1 MGSQL
6 AEIEGLA
13 RAIDLTLVESLVV
26 TIKTPH
32 AATLMGTGKVD
43 ELKAQIILLGAE
55 LVIVNASLTPS
66 QQRNLERAWQVK
78 ILDRT
83 GLILEIFSARAR
95 TREARL
101 QVGLAQEAYQRTRLV
116 RSWTHLE
123 RQRGGAG
130 FMGGPGES
138 QIESDRRQISAR
150 IAKLKKQLKM
160 VQQRRRRMRAARQK
174 AAWPVVALVGY
185 TNAGKSTLFNLLTD
199 ASIPARNRLFDTLD
213 PTMRAFA
220 LPDGQQAI
228 LSDTVGFISDLPH
241 DLVAAFRA
249 TLEEVSEADIVVH
262 VRDISHRDSL
272 AQKSD
277 VEAILNELYGQD
289 EKPSVIEVLNKID
302 LVEDMSQN
310 RLSQNRLSQNRQRD
324 HHPILLSAASGEGVD
339 FLRARIGKMLNE
351 KKCTGHFRVR
361 LTPCQASASAF
372 LYEKGRVLHQSHDGE
387 GAAMLDV
394 MLPIHAE
401 GAFRKKFGD
410 LLDPVKD

>member
-160 VQQRRRRMRAARQK
+160 VHQRRRRMRAARQK

-199 ASIPARNRLFDTLD
+199 ASIAC
-213 PTMRAFA
+213 
-220 LPDGQQAI
+220 
-228 LSDTVGFISDLPH
+228 
-241 DLVAAFRA
+241 
-249 TLEEVSEADIVVH
+249 
-262 VRDISHRDSL
+262 
-272 AQKSD
+272 AQ
-277 VEAILNELYGQD
+277 
-289 EKPSVIEVLNKID
+289 
-302 LVEDMSQN
+302 
-310 RLSQNRLSQNRQRD
+310 
-324 HHPILLSAASGEGVD
+324 
-339 FLRARIGKMLNE
+339 
-351 KKCTGHFRVR
+351 
-361 LTPCQASASAF
+361 
-372 LYEKGRVLHQSHDGE
+372 
-387 GAAMLDV
+387 
-394 MLPIHAE
+394 
-401 GAFRKKFGD
+401 
-410 LLDPVKD
+410 

>member
-1 MGSQL
+1 MRSVGSQL

-13 RAIDLTLVESLVV
+13 RAIDLILVESLVV

-160 VQQRRRRMRAARQK
+160 VHQRRRRMRAARQK

-289 EKPSVIEVLNKID
+289 KKPSVIEVLNKID
-302 LVEDMSQN
+302 LAEDMSQN
-310 RLSQNRLSQNRQRD
+310 RLSRNKQSD
-324 HHPILLSAASGEGVD
+324 HHPILLSAATGEGVD
-339 FLRARIGKMLNE
+339 LLRARIGKMLNE
-351 KKCTGHFRVR
+351 RKCTGHFRVR

>member
-1 MGSQL
+1 MRSVGSQL

-43 ELKAQIILLGAE
+43 ELKAQIILLGVE

-199 ASIPARNRLFDTLD
+199 ANIPARNRLFDTLD
-213 PTMRAFA
+213 PTMRAMG

-289 EKPSVIEVLNKID
+289 KKPSVIEALNKID
-302 LVEDMSQN
+302 LVEDMP
-310 RLSQNRLSQNRQRD
+310 QNRQGD
-324 HHPILLSAASGEGVD
+324 HHPILLSAATGQGGEL
-339 FLRARIGKMLNE
+339 LRARIGKMLNE
-351 KKCTGHFRVR
+351 RKCTGHFRVR

>member
-13 RAIDLTLVESLVV
+13 RAIDLSLVESLVV

-43 ELKAQIILLGAE
+43 ELRSQIIFLGVE

-83 GLILEIFSARAR
+83 GLILEIFMARAR

-101 QVGLAQEAYQRTRLV
+101 QVSLAQEAYQRTRLV

-130 FMGGPGES
+130 FMGGPGER

-150 IAKLKKQLKM
+150 IAKLKQQLKL
-160 VQQRRRRMRAARQK
+160 VQQRRRRMRSARQK

-199 ASIPARNRLFDTLD
+199 ASKPARNRLFDTLD

-241 DLVAAFRA
+241 DLIAAFRA

-277 VEAILNELYGQD
+277 VEAILNELYRQD
-289 EKPSVIEVLNKID
+289 DKPPVIEVLNKID

-310 RLSQNRLSQNRQRD
+310 REGD
-324 HHPILLSAASGEGVD
+324 HHPILLSAATSEGVEL
-339 FLRARIGKMLNE
+339 LRARIGKMLNE
-351 KKCTGHFRVR
+351 KKRTGHFRVR
-361 LTPCQASASAF
+361 LTPCQARASAF

>member
-1 MGSQL
+1 
-6 AEIEGLA
+6 
-13 RAIDLTLVESLVV
+13 
-26 TIKTPH
+26 
-32 AATLMGTGKVD
+32 
-43 ELKAQIILLGAE
+43 
-55 LVIVNASLTPS
+55 
-66 QQRNLERAWQVK
+66 
-78 ILDRT
+78 
-83 GLILEIFSARAR
+83 
-95 TREARL
+95 
-101 QVGLAQEAYQRTRLV
+101 
-116 RSWTHLE
+116 
-123 RQRGGAG
+123 
-130 FMGGPGES
+130 
-138 QIESDRRQISAR
+138 
-150 IAKLKKQLKM
+150 
-160 VQQRRRRMRAARQK
+160 
-174 AAWPVVALVGY
+174 
-185 TNAGKSTLFNLLTD
+185 
-199 ASIPARNRLFDTLD
+199 
-213 PTMRAFA
+213 MRAFA

-289 EKPSVIEVLNKID
+289 KKPSVIEVLNKID
-302 LVEDMSQN
+302 LVEDMPQN
-310 RLSQNRLSQNRQRD
+310 RLSQNRLSQNRRRD
-324 HHPILLSAASGEGVD
+324 HHPILLSAATGEGVD
-339 FLRARIGKMLNE
+339 LLRARIGKMLNE
-351 KKCTGHFRVR
+351 RKCTGHFRVR

>member
-1 MGSQL
+1 MHLRSVGSQL

-13 RAIDLTLVESLVV
+13 RAIDLALVESLIV

-43 ELKAQIILLGAE
+43 ELKAQIILLGVE

-83 GLILEIFSARAR
+83 GLILEIFMSRAR

-130 FMGGPGES
+130 FMGGPGER

-150 IAKLKKQLKM
+150 IAKLKQQLKL
-160 VQQRRRRMRAARQK
+160 VQQRRRRMRSARQK

-199 ASIPARNRLFDTLD
+199 ASKPARNRLFDTLD
-213 PTMRAFA
+213 PTMRAMK
-220 LPDGQQAI
+220 LLDGQQAI

-241 DLVAAFRA
+241 DLIAAFRA

-277 VEAILNELYGQD
+277 VEAILNELYRQD
-289 EKPSVIEVLNKID
+289 KKPSIIEVLNKID

-310 RLSQNRLSQNRQRD
+310 REGD
-324 HHPILLSAASGEGVD
+324 HHPILLSAATGEGVEL
-339 FLRARIGKMLNE
+339 LRARIGKMLNE
-351 KKCTGHFRVR
+351 KKRTGHFRVR
-361 LTPCQASASAF
+361 LTPCQARASAF

-394 MLPIHAE
+394 MLPIQAE